1 MYAPVFSPAIVM
13 IFTSPLSSFFFHVV
27 AVPVSFG
34 AVSFLGEGDGALAST
49 WDRLLFTSGFPLMP
63 AMVFTLSLL
72 FPCCISML
80 FGLGDDSG
88 FGSGSGYGVGVLIGG
103 NCWILGDSGGVLI
116 GCSCW
121 ILGDS
126 GRIGEDGLTTLGDCG
141 GVGSRDGT
149 LDLGDGGGGDCK
161 V

>member
-1 MYAPVFSPAIVM
+1 MAI
-13 IFTSPLSSFFFHVV
+13 
-27 AVPVSFG
+27 PVSFG
-34 AVSFLGEGDGALAST
+34 AVSFSGEGGGPLAST
-49 WDRLLFTSGFPLMP
+49 WDLLPFTNGFPLMS
-63 AMVFTLSLL
+63 AMVLTLSLL

-88 FGSGSGYGVGVLIGG
+88 FGSGSGYGGGVLIGC

-126 GRIGEDGLTTLGDCG
+126 GGIGEDGLTILGDCG
-141 GVGSRDGT
+141 GVGSRDGI
-149 LDLGDGGGGDCK
+149 LDLGDGDGGDCK
-161 V
+161 GWEIAG